1 MSFSAR
7 GLPDSAQRRRLEMP
21 QFFSTRR
28 VKARSFSTFCWM
40 WICAVSSRASSSG
53 DCSAGVVSGGLGAQ
67 GESMPKLTSRWPFC
81 SYPATLKRGPKPRM
95 RTVWARSRQAEP
107 GGPGKRGRRDRGR
120 RRPRRGWRRSQGG
133 CMQAPALGGP
143 ELPAHLELVCHVVV
157 ELLGGLGDGG
167 IDEFV
172 EGVGGGI
179 DWDGGVEVR
188 GDGIGVDAL
197 VGGRLGEVDGIG
209 GGGGDTLGSDLGEL
223 AQNAGKRVG
232 QGLQAE
238 VGIPEAEIEA
248 VCHGGSF

>member
-1 MSFSAR
+1 
-7 GLPDSAQRRRLEMP
+7 MP

-53 DCSAGVVSGGLGAQ
+53 VCSAGEESGGLGTQ
-67 GESMPKLTSRWPFC
+67 GESMPKSTSRWPFC
-81 SYPATLKRGPKPRM
+81 SYPATSKLR
-95 RTVWARSRQAEP
+95 AEAEDADGVGAQPP
-107 GGPGKRGRRDRGR
+107 GGA
-120 RRPRRGWRRSQGG
+120 GG
-133 CMQAPALGGP
+133 AGGEGVEIGVGVVLVAAGGEAKAAVCRLLVLGGP
-143 ELPAHLELVCHVVV
+143 ELPAHLELVRHVVV

-167 IDEFV
+167 VDEFV

-188 GDGIGVDAL
+188 GGGIGVDAL

-209 GGGGDTLGSDLGEL
+209 GGGGDTLGADLGEL
-223 AQNAGKRVG
+223 AQDPGKRG
-232 QGLQAE
+232 RQGLQAE